1 MDVILLERIENLGQM
16 GDTVSVKPGFA
27 RNFLLPQKK
36 ALRATKENQAVFEAQ
51 RAQLEA
57 QNLERRAEAEQVAGK
72 VDGLKVVMIRSAG
85 DTGQLYGSVSARDIA
100 DAVSEAGVTITRA
113 QVVLDKAIKVLGLHS
128 IRLRLHPEVSI
139 EITVN
144 VARSDAE
151 AETQAT
157 TGEMATTEAQM
168 EAEEAA
174 IEEALELAE
183 AAEAAEEE
191 EAQAAESDAADAE
204 ANEASGEEAG
214 ADESADESA
223 DEKSKA

>member
-57 QNLERRAEAEQVAGK
+57 QNLERRKEAEQIAGK
-72 VDGLKVVMIRSAG
+72 VEGLKVIMIRSAG
-85 DTGQLYGSVSARDIA
+85 DTGQLYGSVTARDIA
-100 DAVSEAGVTITRA
+100 DAVSEAGMTVSRA
-113 QVVLDKAIKVLGLHS
+113 QVVLDKAIKVLGLHQ

-144 VARSDAE
+144 VARSEAE
-151 AETQAT
+151 AETQAA
-157 TGEMATTEAQM
+157 TGEMATTESQM

-183 AAEAAEEE
+183 AAEEAETAAEDEEGTTPEEAEAAVAEAEEAASNEAADEE
-191 EAQAAESDAADAE
+191 ES
-204 ANEASGEEAG
+204 
-214 ADESADESA
+214 
-223 DEKSKA
+223 KS

>member
-57 QNLERRAEAEQVAGK
+57 QNLERRKEAEQIAGK
-72 VDGLKVVMIRSAG
+72 VEGLKVIMIRSAG
-85 DTGQLYGSVSARDIA
+85 DTGQLYGSVTARDIA
-100 DAVSEAGVTITRA
+100 DAVSEAGMTVSRA
-113 QVVLDKAIKVLGLHS
+113 QVVLDKAIKVLGLHQ

-144 VARSDAE
+144 VARSEAE
-151 AETQAT
+151 AETQAA
-157 TGEMATTEAQM
+157 TGEMATTESQM

-183 AAEAAEEE
+183 AAEEAEAAAEDEE
-191 EAQAAESDAADAE
+191 GTTPEDAE
-204 ANEASGEEAG
+204 AAVAEAEEAASDET
-214 ADESADESA
+214 ADEE
-223 DEKSKA
+223 EPKS

>member
-36 ALRATKENQAVFEAQ
+36 ALRATKENQAVFEAK

-57 QNLERRAEAEQVAGK
+57 QNLERRKEAEQIAGK
-72 VDGLKVVMIRSAG
+72 VEGLKVIMIRSAG
-85 DTGQLYGSVSARDIA
+85 DTGQLYGSVTARDIA
-100 DAVSEAGVTITRA
+100 DAVSEAGMTVSRA
-113 QVVLDKAIKVLGLHS
+113 QVVLDKAIKVLGLHQ

-144 VARSDAE
+144 VARSEAE
-151 AETQAT
+151 AETQAA
-157 TGEMATTEAQM
+157 TGEMATTESQM

-183 AAEAAEEE
+183 AAEEAEAAAEDEE
-191 EAQAAESDAADAE
+191 GTTPEDAE
-204 ANEASGEEAG
+204 AAVAEAEEAASDAT
-214 ADESADESA
+214 ADEE
-223 DEKSKA
+223 EPKS

>member
-1 MDVILLERIENLGQM
+1 MQVILLERIENLGQM
-16 GDTVSVKPGFA
+16 GDTVTVKPGFA

-36 ALRATKENQAVFEAQ
+36 ALRATEANMALFEAQ

-57 QNLERRAEAEQVAGK
+57 QNLERRKEAEQVAGK

-85 DTGQLYGSVSARDIA
+85 DTGQLYGSVTARDIA
-100 DAVSEAGVTITRA
+100 DAVSEAGVSISRA
-113 QVVLDKAIKVLGLHS
+113 QVVLDKAIKVLGLHP
-128 IRLRLHPEVSI
+128 IRLRLHPEVAV

-151 AETQAT
+151 AETQAE
-157 TGEMATTEAQM
+157 TGKMASTELQM

-183 AAEAAEEE
+183 ATEEAETPEEAEMAAEEAV
-191 EAQAAESDAADAE
+191 EAAAEE
-204 ANEASGEEAG
+204 TEE
-214 ADESADESA
+214 EEP
-223 DEKSKA
+223 KP